1 MILEILTRW
10 FQGTT
15 LLNFFQYLTVRAA
28 LSAVVSF
35 LVALLIGPK
44 MIAWLRY
51 RKIGEDTGKS
61 DSAVLKQLHHDKKGT
76 PTMGGVLIMASL
88 FITVGLFGQWRNLYV
103 VLAMFGTAALTFVGA
118 LDDWIKLN
126 HVKQS
131 GLSARAKMLLQVAVC
146 LALSYAIYLIARNS
160 GYKSPF
166 LLRIPFLKD
175 AWIDLSFWAGA
186 PYVVVAAFVMVGCSN
201 AVNLTDGLDGL
212 ATGCSVMATLA
223 LTVIIYV
230 VGREDFTRYLLLP
243 HVPGAAELTIV
254 GAALAGSS
262 LGFLWFNAYP
272 AQVFMGDTG
281 SLPIGGL
288 LGYLA
293 VVARQELVLPFIGGL
308 FVIEALS
315 VMLQVGWFKLSKGKR
330 ILRCAPLHH
339 HFQFLGW
346 HEVKVVTRF
355 WIVGAICAIIG
366 LATLK
371 VR

>member
-1 MILEILTRW
+1 MILEILRL
-10 FQGTT
+10 FPGTA
-15 LLNFFQYLTVRAA
+15 LENLFQYLTFRAA
-28 LSAVVSF
+28 LAAVLSF
-35 LVALLIGPK
+35 LVAITFGPR
-44 MIAWLRY
+44 IIEWLRW
-51 RKIGEDTGKS
+51 RKIGENTGKS
-61 DSAVLKQLHHDKKGT
+61 DSVELAQMHASKKGT
-76 PTMGGVLIMASL
+76 PTMGGIIIVLAILVS
-88 FITVGLFGQWRNLYV
+88 VGLVGQWRNLYV
-103 VLAMFGTAALTFVGA
+103 TLSMFGTLALAFVGV

-126 HVKQS
+126 SVKRP
-131 GLSARAKMLLQVAVC
+131 GLSARAKAGLQLAVC
-146 LALSYAIYLIARNS
+146 SGLAIAITMLAKH
-160 GYKSPF
+160 GGDVSPF
-166 LLRIPFLKD
+166 QLRVPFLKD
-175 AWIDLSFWAGA
+175 SVIDLSAWGGA
-186 PYVVVAAFVMVGCSN
+186 PYVVFATLVMVACSN

-230 VGREDFTRYLLLP
+230 VGRADFTSYLLLP

-254 GAALAGSS
+254 GAALTGAC

-288 LGYLA
+288 LGFLA
-293 VVARQELVLPFIGGL
+293 VVAKQELVLPFVCGL
-308 FVIEALS
+308 FVIEAVS
-315 VMLQVGWFKLSKGKR
+315 VILQVGSFKLRGKR
-330 ILRCAPLHH
+330 IFKIAPLHH

-355 WIVGAICAIIG
+355 WIVGAICAIVG